1 MMEIT
6 LEKIELVKD
15 RTGVSYKEAKEAL
28 EFTDGNVVDAIIYIE
43 ENIDN
48 SFSKNDKKIT
58 GKIVDTV
65 KEAVRKGNVTKLRIY
80 HGDNI
85 VLNLPV
91 NFGVVGTVLFPWGAV
106 ASAVAAAVTKC
117 RVELVKEDGG
127 VINVSEKAG
136 DVIETVKEKGGV
148 VVDEVMDKGSEF
160 YAVAKEKGSDLYATA
175 KEKGSGIY
183 ESAREMGTGI
193 YSVAKEKGGEL
204 YDAAKD
210 KGSELYSAARE
221 KGSELYD
228 AAKDKG
234 TELYNAAVDK
244 KDDISDRL
252 GRKAA
257 DLGSGGT
264 HTSFGEIANNEENK
278 TEE

>member
-1 MMEIT
+1 MEIT

-28 EFTDGNVVDAIIYIE
+28 EFTEGNVVDAIIYIE

-48 SFSKNDKKIT
+48 SFSKSDKKT
-58 GKIVDTV
+58 AGKIVDTV
-65 KEAVRKGNVTKLRIY
+65 KEAVRKGNVTKIRIY
-80 HGDNI
+80 HGDDV

-127 VINVSEKAG
+127 VIDVSEKAG
-136 DVIETVKEKGGV
+136 DVFETVREKGGV
-148 VVDEVMDKGSEF
+148 VVDEVKDKGSEF
-160 YAVAKEKGSDLYATA
+160 YAAAKEKGAVIYENAKEKGSEFYTTAKEMGSGIYSSA
-175 KEKGSGIY
+175 KEKGS
-183 ESAREMGTGI
+183 EI
-193 YSVAKEKGGEL
+193 YS
-204 YDAAKD
+204 AAKD
-210 KGSELYSAARE
+210 KGS
-221 KGSELYD
+221 D
-228 AAKDKG
+228 I
-234 TELYNAAVDK
+234 YNAAKDK

-264 HTSFGEIANNEENK
+264 HTSFGDIAESEDNKEE
-278 TEE
+278 

>member
-1 MMEIT
+1 MEIT

-48 SFSKNDKKIT
+48 SFSRGDKKIA

-65 KEAVRKGNVTKLRIY
+65 KETVRKGNVTKLRIY
-80 HGDNI
+80 HGDTI

-117 RVELVKEDGG
+117 RVELVKEDGEI
-127 VINVSEKAG
+127 INVSEKAG
-136 DVIETVKEKGGV
+136 DVFETVKEKGSV
-148 VVDEVMDKGSEF
+148 VMDEVIDKGADL
-160 YAVAKEKGSDLYATA
+160 YVAAKEKGSELYATA

-183 ESAREMGTGI
+183 ASAKEKGSGIYESAKEIGTGI
-193 YSVAKEKGGEL
+193 YVV
-204 YDAAKD
+204 AKD
-210 KGSELYSAARE
+210 KGSEIYGAAKDKGAEIYSAAKE
-221 KGSELYD
+221 KGSELYN
-228 AAKDKG
+228 AAK
-234 TELYNAAVDK
+234 DK
-244 KDDISDRL
+244 KDDISDKF
-252 GRKAA
+252 GRKTA

-264 HTSFGEIANNEENK
+264 HTSFGEITENEEND